1 MREGSFEMQE
11 PLIVSAELEPEP
23 EPQPQPEPEPQ
34 LEPPPKPLHTLDVD
48 AVSEWLES
56 IHLGDYAEKFREQQM
71 DGPAL
76 VRLRMLLED
85 PDPLKHAVWRRQLED
100 ECGLR
105 TLGHFLCFWQHLQ
118 QTA

>member
-1 MREGSFEMQE
+1 MQYSSGSSFYQTHRMV
-11 PLIVSAELEPEP
+11 PMNI
-23 EPQPQPEPEPQ
+23 
-34 LEPPPKPLHTLDVD
+34 
-48 AVSEWLES
+48 EWLES